1 MSVHTTGTPYFFS
14 VQTPSM
20 NNYVQQE
27 NERLASL
34 KSFKILDSL
43 PEEDYDAITSLA
55 ASICD
60 TEFSLVS
67 FVDEERQWF
76 KSHYGLEVKETPVSY
91 SFCAHAIRQSTEIFI
106 IPDARD
112 DVRFATNPLVMDEPG
127 IVFYAG
133 VPLVDDDGYSLG
145 TLCVIDRRKRELNN
159 QQIDALK
166 TLARQV
172 MNLLRLRKNK
182 RELER
187 NTRKLEEKNRE
198 LQSFAYRVAND
209 IRNPLSSIAVLAKDL
224 AKQMQRKNNDEA
236 LMLNVIHESAAK
248 LNQTVNGILQFSLS
262 QEKLEKEKSQ
272 VNLVELTDDLRN
284 LFHLEKDLI
293 IELYSTIDEIFVN
306 RPALET
312 IFINLISNAIQFNQ
326 KPSVQVVIEAELAGD
341 HYKIRML
348 DNGPALSAYTR
359 ERLGNSFNLTEGDKR
374 EDSIGLSTV
383 KSLVEGMG
391 GSLKVIS
398 RPKQWTA
405 FTILLPVK

>member
-1 MSVHTTGTPYFFS
+1 
-14 VQTPSM
+14 M
-20 NNYVQQE
+20 NNHAQQE
-27 NERLASL
+27 NERLANL
-34 KSFKILDSL
+34 KSFKILDSP

-60 TEFSLVS
+60 TEFALIS

-133 VPLVDDDGYSLG
+133 APLVDDDGFSLG
-145 TLCVIDRRKRELNN
+145 TLCVIDRRERELNN
-159 QQIDALK
+159 QQTDSLI

-172 MNLLRLRKNK
+172 MNLLRLRKSK

-187 NTRKLEEKNRE
+187 TTSKLEEKNRE
-198 LQSFAYRVAND
+198 LQSFAYRVASD
-209 IRNPLSSIAVLAKDL
+209 IRNPLNSIAVLAKDL
-224 AKQMQRKNNDEA
+224 VKQMQRNDSDEA

-248 LNQTVNGILQFSLS
+248 LNQTVDGILQFSLA
-262 QEKLEKEKSQ
+262 QEKLEKDKSK

-293 IELYSTIDEIFVN
+293 IEWYGPTHEIFVN

-326 KPSVQVVIEAELAGD
+326 KPSVQVVIEAEQTGD
-341 HYKIRML
+341 HYKIRFL
-348 DNGPALSAYTR
+348 DNGPAMSEYSR
-359 ERLGNSFNLTEGDKR
+359 SRFGNSFNLNGGDKR
-374 EDSIGLSTV
+374 ENSIGLSTV
-383 KSLVEGMG
+383 KNLVEGMG
-391 GSLKVIS
+391 GNLKIIS

-405 FTILLPVK
+405 FTMLLPVK